1 MRDISTF
8 DSIANVGKIG
18 RNIKNGHINATST
31 FTSASW
37 LLMTRWITCVAH
49 ANDVFETCIA
59 ACSHILCPFSYLYIS
74 VQAEV
79 AQPRTINNL
88 ENSTGLQEEREKN
101 SLSCYSPFNIQ
112 QTPAKTGRFVGL
124 STWLWVLS
132 LTWETVLLVTSQ
144 RANFHR
150 VPTVCFHHTVGV
162 FFCRYAQKTWSKNT
176 KQKTWL
182 YACHMCLL
190 AK

>member
-18 RNIKNGHINATST
+18 KNIKNGHINATST

-88 ENSTGLQEEREKN
+88 GNSTGLQTKKKK
-101 SLSCYSPFNIQ
+101 
-112 QTPAKTGRFVGL
+112 KTLVTAHLTFSRLLLKPRRFVGL

-144 RANFHR
+144 WAYFHR

-162 FFCRYAQKTWSKNT
+162 FFCRYAQKTW
-176 KQKTWL
+176 
-182 YACHMCLL
+182 
-190 AK
+190 

>member
-18 RNIKNGHINATST
+18 KNIKNGHINATST

-88 ENSTGLQEEREKN
+88 GNSTGLQTKKKK
-101 SLSCYSPFNIQ
+101 
-112 QTPAKTGRFVGL
+112 KT
-124 STWLWVLS
+124 
-132 LTWETVLLVTSQ
+132 LVTAHLTFS
-144 RANFHR
+144 RLLLKPNALLDFPPGCGCYHWPER
-150 VPTVCFHHTVGV
+150 RSSLWHHSGLISTACPLCV
-162 FFCRYAQKTWSKNT
+162 FTT
-176 KQKTWL
+176 L
-182 YACHMCLL
+182 
-190 AK
+190 